1 MAEMDKLD
9 SKQEIDSAIANNQ
22 SFVLMFTAI
31 WSDVGKLTKSNFE
44 RIGAKYPSVYMAW
57 VSTDDHPEL
66 AEEWGFTAIPAT
78 VAYKNGDKVDYFIGP
93 QYSDE
98 QVERF
103 IKKTL

>member
-1 MAEMDKLD
+1 MMIMTEYH
-9 SKQEIDSAIANNQ
+9 
-22 SFVLMFTAI
+22 
-31 WSDVGKLTKSNFE
+31 